1 MGSIQSRVI
10 ASLFLLFSF
19 SISVAAQEEELQRIF
34 SEDNLSALLSTYDTD
49 NEAHYLHLS
58 IVHEADQILAH
69 LLEQE
74 IDPNLPNESGFT
86 PLHQAIMASNLNAF
100 EKLIEAGADVN
111 KQRIGGLESTPLM
124 YAVSQPGTDFSE
136 LLIANNSDVNI
147 VDSNLDPA
155 LNWAAYYGH
164 VDQMELLIDSG
175 ADLTLESIHGNAAD
189 VVPRLWHAD
198 SVLHVF
204 RSTHLMGKLS
214 DQNMQLLQAVRE
226 ENIPAV
232 LDLLSE
238 GVDPNSTDGL
248 GNPLLQIVASNGN
261 TQMVSNFILNG
272 ADVNQFN
279 RVGQTPLAFAARF
292 GHEEIVDL
300 LLEWEADVN
309 RAGDEYQLTP
319 LIGAAIGGDTNIG
332 KKLLAAGAEIDHRDV
347 INSGSPLLWSIMYSN
362 TDFAEMLINEGAEF
376 HSEDENVFSAYTF
389 AQQMGNQHLV
399 NLMESMME

>member
-10 ASLFLLFSF
+10 ASLFLLFSL
-19 SISVAAQEEELQRIF
+19 SISVTAQEEELQRIF
-34 SEDNLSALLSTYDTD
+34 SEDDLSTLLSTYDTD
-49 NEAHYLHLS
+49 NEAQYLHQS

-69 LLEQE
+69 LLEQD

-100 EKLIEAGADVN
+100 ERLIDAGADVN

-136 LLIANNSDVNI
+136 LLIANNADLNI

-204 RSTHLMGKLS
+204 RSTHLMGDLS

-226 ENIPAV
+226 ENIPVV

-238 GVDPNSTDGL
+238 GVDPDSTDGL
-248 GNPLLQIVASNGN
+248 GNPLLQIAASNGN
-261 TQMVSNFILNG
+261 TQIVANFILNG

-319 LIGAAIGGDTNIG
+319 LIGAAIGGDTGIG

-347 INSGSPLLWSIMYSN
+347 INSGSPLLWAIMYSN